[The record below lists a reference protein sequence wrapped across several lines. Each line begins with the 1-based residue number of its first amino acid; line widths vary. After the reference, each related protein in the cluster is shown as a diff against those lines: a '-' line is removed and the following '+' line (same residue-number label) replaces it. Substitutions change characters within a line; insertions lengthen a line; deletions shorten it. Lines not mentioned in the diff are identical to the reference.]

1 MIVYECACMYA
12 VTVMCIHDVCIVRFY
27 VFIHVSM
34 RICMY
39 VCPYFVVCLKQCR
52 GGAYRVLYVFQR
64 HIDFK
69 SRLSENGEKATSQ
82 NGDNESIFTT

>member
-1 MIVYECACMYA
+1 MYA
-12 VTVMCIHDVCIVRFY
+12 GTVMCIHDVCIVRFY

-39 VCPYFVVCLKQCR
+39 LRPYIVVFKNV
-52 GGAYRVLYVFQR
+52 YRVLYVFQR

-69 SRLSENGEKATSQ
+69 SLSVCVCIVYG
-82 NGDNESIFTT
+82 

>member
-1 MIVYECACMYA
+1 MYA

-27 VFIHVSM
+27 VCIHVSM

-39 VCPYFVVCLKQCR
+39 LCPYFVCVFKTV
-52 GGAYRVLYVFQR
+52 YRVLYLFQR

-69 SRLSENGEKATSQ
+69 SLPVCVCIVYG
-82 NGDNESIFTT
+82 